1 MAIVQSQTTQPGS
14 VTNTAIGSYLTDA
27 TAAAIVITTGF
38 SPRYVRVCNETSG
51 DLYEWFYGMAS
62 AEALKQVA
70 AGTRSIITT
79 LGITSSATG
88 FTIGLDLDVNVINE
102 QLSWMAIG

>member
-1 MAIVQSQTTQPGS
+1 MAVTQSQTINPAS
-14 VTNTAIGSYLTDA
+14 VSHIAVGSYITSS

-38 SPRYVRVCNETSG
+38 TPRYVRVCNETSG
-51 DLYEWFYGMAS
+51 DMMEWFTGMAD

-79 LGITSSATG
+79 LGITPSASG
-88 FTIGLDLDVNVINE
+88 FTIGLDTDVNVINE
-102 QLSWMAIG
+102 QLSWMAMQ